1 MRRIRTINSRKA
13 PKGFD
18 VIEPKLN
25 EFTEKLR
32 DIESESSEGKKK
44 IRINLANYENS
55 SSNITLYFSMF

>member
-32 DIESESSEGKKK
+32 DIESESSDGKKK

-55 SSNITLYFSMF
+55 SSNFTLYFSMF

>member
-32 DIESESSEGKKK
+32 DIESESSDGKKK
-44 IRINLANYENS
+44 IRINLANFENS
-55 SSNITLYFSMF
+55 SSNISIYFSMF